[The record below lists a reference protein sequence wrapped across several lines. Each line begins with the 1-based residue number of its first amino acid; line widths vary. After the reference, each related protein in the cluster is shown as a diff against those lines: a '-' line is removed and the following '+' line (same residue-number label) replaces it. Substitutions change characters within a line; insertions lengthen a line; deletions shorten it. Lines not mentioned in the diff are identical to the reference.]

1 MRGTPVIMVGFVPVA
16 LRSLAAFQPDRSV
29 VVVEEPDVVRKRDVR
44 AKVATA
50 PVARELLE
58 WEYQLPGAADAFVN
72 AHPGLR
78 PAAVAP
84 LQEYATP
91 FAARLAERY
100 GLPGAGFGA
109 AELLRDKALLRRV
122 TAAAGVLN
130 PPSRPVSGPAEV
142 RAFIAEYG
150 GPVVLK
156 PANRQASV
164 GTQIVHVTAEVD
176 AAWADCVVQDEG
188 AMTPD
193 RPMPLRMLVE
203 QYVPGHEYSVEM
215 LVDCGRPVFAN
226 VTDKVLH
233 PGPRPIELGH
243 LVPAEVPPTL
253 QTKLCA
259 QTERVLA
266 AVGFGTGVA
275 HCEWIVADDGAVYL
289 VECAGRFAGDGI
301 IELIE
306 RAYPVA
312 MVRAFWTLLRGEP
325 LPEPL
330 PLRAVQAAAVRFLHV
345 EPGKVDSVYGVD
357 DARAMPGVTSCDVA
371 VKPGDRV
378 RELRSSWDRIGSAI
392 AVAPTAAEAMRRA
405 TEALARIQIKVRSEK

>member
-1 MRGTPVIMVGFVPVA
+1 VTAPVIMVGFVPVA
-16 LRSLAAFQPDRSV
+16 LRSLAAFQPDGSV
-29 VVVEEPDVVRKRDVR
+29 VVVEEPDVARKRDV
-44 AKVATA
+44 ASKVAAA
-50 PVARELLE
+50 PVARELVE
-58 WEYQLPGAADAFVN
+58 WEYQLPGAADEFVN

-100 GLPGAGFGA
+100 GLPGAGLGA

-130 PPSRPVSGPAEV
+130 PPSRQVTGPAQV
-142 RAFIAEYG
+142 RAFLAEQA
-150 GPVVLK
+150 GPIVLK

-164 GTQIVHVTAEVD
+164 GVRIVHGADEVD
-176 AAWADCVVQDEG
+176 AAWADCLVQDEG
-188 AMTPD
+188 AMVPD
-193 RPMPLRMLVE
+193 RPMPLRMLAE
-203 QYVPGHEYSVEM
+203 RYLRGHEYSVEM
-215 LVDCGRPVFAN
+215 LFDRGRPVFAN

-243 LVPAEVPPTL
+243 LVPADVPPALEATL
-253 QTKLCA
+253 YA

-266 AVGFGTGVA
+266 AVGFGTGIV
-275 HCEWIVADDGAVYL
+275 HCEWIVSGDGSIHL

-312 MVRAFWTLLRGEP
+312 LVQAFWTLLRGERLTRP
-325 LPEPL
+325 LPR
-330 PLRAVQAAAVRFLHV
+330 RAEQAAAVRFLDV
-345 EPGKVDSVYGVD
+345 EPGEVCSVDGLQQ
-357 DARAMPGVTSCDVA
+357 ARAVPGVTSCDVT
-371 VKPGDRV
+371 VKPGDTV
-378 RELRSSWDRIGSAI
+378 RELRSSWDRVGSAI

-405 TEALARIQIKVRSEK
+405 TRALGEIQLKVRSEG